1 MSFFNLLYK
10 WGIDV
15 MNANYVILRSVMPD
29 NQMLAD
35 LEHVSTDTPR
45 PGDCDD
51 AQVLMLIHMW
61 SGFES
66 EMITDAQLLTSL
78 GLDYHDTYIP
88 GWMVTGL
95 GVLTA
100 KGDVTVDEF
109 LVTLQYVLENS

>member
-1 MSFFNLLYK
+1 
-10 WGIDV
+10 
-15 MNANYVILRSVMPD
+15 
-29 NQMLAD
+29 MLAD

-78 GLDYHDTYIP
+78 GLDYHDTYISRLD
-88 GWMVTGL
+88 GDRL
-95 GVLTA
+95 GCADSKGRCHRRRVL
-100 KGDVTVDEF
+100 GDVTVRA
-109 LVTLQYVLENS
+109 